1 MRSTE
6 NIWPDNITDA
16 KAVQLNLVKKVRLV
30 PLRKGPAII
39 AGIDAAF
46 MDDKIIAVAC
56 LFAYPGITLIER
68 AHVVRNVTFPYI
80 PGYLSFREGPAIP
93 DLLRKLKNKPDLII
107 FDGQGIAHPK
117 KFGLASHIG
126 VLLDIPSIGCAKSRL
141 VGQFREPGAK
151 KGNSTLL
158 SYKGEQVGTVLRTRT
173 NVKPVFISPGNKID
187 FDDSVRIVMNCTTKY
202 RLPEPVRCADIF
214 SKEVKKKRSVVQR

>member
-6 NIWPDNITDA
+6 NIWPEAIADA
-16 KAVQLNLVKKVRLV
+16 KAVQLDLVKKVRLV
-30 PLRKGPAII
+30 PLRNDPVLI

-56 LFAYPGITLIER
+56 IYDYPEINLIER
-68 AHVVRNVTFPYI
+68 AHTVRKVTFPYV
-80 PGYLSFREGPAIP
+80 PGYLSFREGPAIL
-93 DLLRKLKNKPDLII
+93 DLLKKLKNSPDLII

-141 VGQFREPGAK
+141 VGQFREPGLK
-151 KGNSTLL
+151 KGSISTLL
-158 SYKGEQVGTVLRTRT
+158 YKGDKVGTVLRTRT
-173 NVKPVFISPGNKID
+173 KVKPVFVSPGHRID
-187 FDDSVRIVMNCTTKY
+187 FDDSVRIVMGCATKY
-202 RLPEPVRCADIF
+202 RLPEPTRCADSF
-214 SKEVKKKRSVVQR
+214 SKEVKKRSVTQR